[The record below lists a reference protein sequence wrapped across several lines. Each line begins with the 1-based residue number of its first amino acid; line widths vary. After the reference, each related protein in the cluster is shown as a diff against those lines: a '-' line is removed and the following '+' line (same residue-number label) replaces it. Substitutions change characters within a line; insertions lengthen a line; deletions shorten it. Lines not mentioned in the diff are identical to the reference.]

1 MTRENVRMKSKART
15 VRMGDKYSSSLLDLS
30 LTADWSSSDEKDTKT
45 KKLALDPNT

>member
-1 MTRENVRMKSKART
+1 M
-15 VRMGDKYSSSLLDLS
+15 SSTCGSSQASTSQKRPKDLS